1 MANRPYRPY
10 RDDISNKEL
19 IGIDF
24 VQRKHKDHKESLRK
38 SFFRRNS
45 FSRQISFLAGSKLL
59 FRKILLDGLDDQWNH
74 SSIKLLTRLQTINTI
89 HDIHNCIGI
98 VGRNGVF
105 FFVFISFSFLRV
117 LFSHK
122 ES

>member
-105 FFVFISFSFLRV
+105 FFFCFYIFFFFMRT
-117 LFSHK
+117 FFP
-122 ES
+122 